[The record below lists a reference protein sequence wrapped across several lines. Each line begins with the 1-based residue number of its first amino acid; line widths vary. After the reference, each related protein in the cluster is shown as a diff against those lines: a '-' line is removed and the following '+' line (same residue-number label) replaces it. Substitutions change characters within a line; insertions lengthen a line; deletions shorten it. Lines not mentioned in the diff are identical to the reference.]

1 MLAHA
6 IFFYFFSVIAVF
18 SAIMVIASKN
28 TVHSVFFLILDFIS
42 ISCLFIMIGAEFLGM
57 IMLIVYVGAV
67 AVLFLFVVMM
77 LNVAQQKD
85 EWFKGKIF
93 TSHIPFGSLISIII
107 FLELIIVIGGWKYKP
122 DLIETSSIQIDN
134 NFTNTH
140 ALGNVIYTEYIHL
153 FQLSGLILLVAMI
166 GAIVLTY
173 RKRDGVKRQSYFRQ
187 VSREKAEGVTLVDV
201 ESNKGVNLNEQ
212 YCFGP
217 LSNTCSN
224 NFYDWCNWN
233 ISKHKECNY
242 NFNVN

>member
-6 IFFYFFSVIAVF
+6 IFFYFFSIIAVF

-93 TSHIPFGSLISIII
+93 TSHIPFGSLISMII
-107 FLELIIVIGGWKYKP
+107 FLELIIVLGGWKYKAN
-122 DLIETSSIQIDN
+122 LIEMSPIYIDEN
-134 NFTNTH
+134 ITNTH
-140 ALGNVIYTEYIHL
+140 ALGNVIYTDYIHL
-153 FQLSGLILLVAMI
+153 FQLAGLILLVSMI

-173 RKRDGVKRQSYFRQ
+173 KKRDGVKRQSYFKQINVERDDR
-187 VSREKAEGVTLVDV
+187 VTLIDAEIKKGVTLD
-201 ESNKGVNLNEQ
+201 
-212 YCFGP
+212 
-217 LSNTCSN
+217 
-224 NFYDWCNWN
+224 D
-233 ISKHKECNY
+233 
-242 NFNVN
+242 